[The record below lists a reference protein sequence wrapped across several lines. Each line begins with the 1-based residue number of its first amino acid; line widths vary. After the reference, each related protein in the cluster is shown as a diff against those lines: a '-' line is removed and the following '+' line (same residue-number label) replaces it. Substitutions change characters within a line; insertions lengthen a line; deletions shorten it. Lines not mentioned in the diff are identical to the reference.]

1 MDLRKSLLW
10 TGIVLSLLVPAEAV
24 CKSVTLALTFFPIQ
38 GCAFSGTAN
47 TDPGWKHLKEV
58 KVNGV
63 KKFRRGKVVIEN
75 YPEEITL
82 SLTYGLFESYSPT
95 AKSAYDCTP
104 TWDPAK
110 VQFSAAWRNTTRTV
124 TAKGVQLNAEWH
136 DPGVWC
142 ESKCRGY
149 CGYWTYEIR
158 LDSENIPLGDELQVT
173 VHTEDGRVASVLDG
187 RLEAVDESAP
197 PTLPLP

>member
-10 TGIVLSLLVPAEAV
+10 TGIVISLLVPAEAV
-24 CKSVTLALTFFPIQ
+24 CKSVTLALALFPTQ
-38 GCAFSGTAN
+38 GCAFSGAAN
-47 TDPGWKHLKEV
+47 TDPGWKHLKEL

-82 SLTYGLFESYSPT
+82 SLTYGLLESYSPT

-110 VQFSAAWRNTTRTV
+110 VQFSATWRNTTRTV
-124 TAKGVQLNAEWH
+124 TAKGVQLNAKQHVAEI
-136 DPGVWC
+136 WC
-142 ESKCRGY
+142 EQMRCRA
-149 CGYWTYEIR
+149 YWTYEIR
-158 LDSENIPLGDELQVT
+158 LESENIPIRDELVLT
-173 VHTEDGRVASVLDG
+173 IHAEDGKVVSIIAG
-187 RLEAVDESAP
+187 RLEEVDNSMV